1 MSPHSLTIIGHGT
14 IDGFMYQDQWIT
26 TDIIKDGYLDAKL
39 RDVDRLY
46 LCSCETGLGPI
57 PEALESRY
65 GMEVYSSKVQ
75 LRGGEEWKLER
86 NGDVVLLRDG
96 LSFPSD
102 LILSYTVTQVLGLV
116 NNGYFGGSLDI
127 TRDGSVVVS
136 GGYQD
141 NSSGFNRGRV
151 AVYNISNGIP
161 TQKGTDIIGTNG
173 SLLGYQ
179 VKISQNGNRVFASWR
194 SSPYNISV
202 YDFDGSD
209 WVLNETLSYPTFTTY
224 IKSMAISDDGNLI
237 VAANGSATT
246 VIFYEYDGL
255 NWVTG
260 ARIIPLTQRHVTGNS
275 DLSVIGVGNSNQ
287 PARVYM
293 WNGSAYVQKGSDFLN
308 NLPSDTI
315 FVYPSADGD
324 TVCIVD
330 RNNSG
335 GMIRVFDWNGST
347 WLDRSPALSHND
359 FKNDLSN
366 PNVVFTADKTHLS
379 VWASGPSNRAIFNC
393 VGSPTVVTNYNSV
406 ILQATGKSAIQIGL
420 SDVVMSEDRS
430 TCVVAYNPNPPLNS
444 GFCVLYDGAL
454 APQPT
459 PLIQA
464 VDDVISPTFYFNV
477 DPIDGNLSAPS
488 SILDNDVYTAPQVSG
503 TGTIVTVGLNADAL
517 VGSGGLLS
525 VTANH
530 PIGTHS
536 FTYTVK
542 DDNNVDSNSANVTY
556 SVIDFGSAI
565 VPQDITQYVG
575 VSMPVD
581 MSLFFVHFGMLDG
594 DIVTSLDDNGIG
606 SNLTGLVLTPNT
618 TVAASQPYDVTLSFG
633 GYTIHITGTLTILDP
648 TATRV
653 VDDLGTFDG
662 VAGEVSTTSVVNN
675 DTYAPDF
682 ATYWTVELTGVT
694 PPIIVSLSATGFL
707 TVPAS
712 TAPGSYT
719 GTYVS
724 RYTPTNTLVGGP
736 PTSFTFEVTGPPIAV
751 NDDLT
756 PTSVDGIVGGTVGMI
771 YVNDDDG
778 NSPPL
783 TGTLTSDGGLTGL
796 TLGASSGVL
805 TVPAGSSPGD
815 YTATYTV
822 MNNES
827 LVSNTASILIRVF
840 VTLPSNQPYP
850 PNSLD
855 ITSYVFTPAGPIVH
869 MVDPPSTVAEITAS
883 FLEEYTGPFST
894 QITSRLESEIPSL
907 QRLGARIV
915 SGQQVEAQLTIQG
928 VTFGVSATPSTPPL
942 P

>member
-26 TDIIKDGYLDAKL
+26 TDVIKDGYLDAKL

-65 GMEVYSSKVQ
+65 GMEVYSSKMQ

-86 NGDVVLLRDG
+86 NGDVFLLHDG
-96 LSFPSD
+96 LSLPSD
-102 LILSYTVTQVLGLV
+102 LVLSYNVSEVPGFAI
-116 NNGYFGGSLDI
+116 NGQFGGSLDM

-136 GGYQD
+136 GGYLD
-141 NSSGFNRGRV
+141 DPTPGGRGRV
-151 AVYNISNGIP
+151 AVYNISNGGVF
-161 TQKGTDIIGTNG
+161 QKGTDIYGPNG

-179 VKISQNGNRVFASWR
+179 VKISQDGNRVFASWQVN
-194 SSPYNISV
+194 SNISV
-202 YDFDGSD
+202 FDFIGSN
-209 WVLNETLSYPTFTTY
+209 WVLNETLFHPFSTTS

-237 VAANGSATT
+237 TATNGLAMPA
-246 VIFYEYDGL
+246 IFYEYVGSS
-255 NWVTG
+255 WVLGTR
-260 ARIIPLTQRHVTGNS
+260 AIPSTQRHVAGNS
-275 DLSVIGVGNSNQ
+275 DLSVIGVGNTSNN
-287 PARVYM
+287 PARVYE
-293 WNGSAYVQKGSDFLN
+293 WDGSAYIQNGLDFSFVFGSLD
-308 NLPSDTI
+308 I
-315 FVYPSADGD
+315 FAYPSTDGD

-330 RNNSG
+330 RSSASG
-335 GMIRVFDWNGST
+335 RIRVFDWDGST
-347 WLDRSPALSHND
+347 WTGRSTALSQAD
-359 FKNDLSN
+359 FQGNLN
-366 PNVVFTADKTHLS
+366 FPNVVFTADKTHLS
-379 VWASGPSNRAIFNC
+379 IWASGINGRAIFNC
-393 VGSPTVVTNYNSV
+393 ETTPFSVTNYETV
-406 ILQATGKSAIQIGL
+406 VQGAIGQSTNRSGL
-420 SDVVMSEDRS
+420 SDIVMSEDRS
-430 TCVVAYNPNPPLNS
+430 TCVVAYAPNNS
-444 GFCVLYDGAL
+444 GFCVLYDAAL
-454 APQPT
+454 VPPPT

-464 VDDVISPTFYFNV
+464 IDDVVSPTFYFNI
-477 DPIDGNLSAPS
+477 DPIDGDLSAPTS
-488 SILDNDVYTAPQVSG
+488 VIDNDVYTPPQVAG
-503 TGTIVTVGLNADAL
+503 TGTVTGAGLNAEAAVSASGL
-517 VGSGGLLS
+517 ITVTTNHSVGDY
-525 VTANH
+525 
-530 PIGTHS
+530 S

-575 VSMPVD
+575 VNMPINL
-581 MSLFFVHFGMLDG
+581 SPFFTHLGMLDG

-756 PTSVDGIVGGTVGMI
+756 PTPVDGIVGGTVGMI

-783 TGTLTSDGGLTGL
+783 TGTLTSDGGLAGL